1 MVVSI
6 KTKYYGYSINQ
17 SKERIKNIA
26 YTIFPNLENIDNLLN
41 DKFDTNE
48 KVKLLKYILTKS
60 SKKLNSELRESNKC
74 FTIIER
80 EVLS

>member
-48 KVKLLKYILTKS
+48 KVKLLKYILTKL

>member
-1 MVVSI
+1 MLLYENFSTSRILKVNDMMKFRFFKI
-6 KTKYYGYSINQ
+6 IN
-17 SKERIKNIA
+17 
-26 YTIFPNLENIDNLLN
+26 
-41 DKFDTNE
+41 
-48 KVKLLKYILTKS
+48 ILTKS